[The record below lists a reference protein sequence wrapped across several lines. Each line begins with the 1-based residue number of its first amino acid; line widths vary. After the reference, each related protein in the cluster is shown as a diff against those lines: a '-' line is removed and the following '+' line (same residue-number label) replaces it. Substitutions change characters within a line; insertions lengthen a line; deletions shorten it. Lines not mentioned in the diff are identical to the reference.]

1 MDDRRSGNGGGM
13 AQRSNG
19 NGGKPLPPE
28 VRWTLGC
35 LVAAAAMVG
44 VVIFVS
50 LVAIALT
57 PPTWVNVVLGVVLA
71 LGGALFAWLVAS
83 ALGQQ
88 RADSGKT
95 PTRLPTGSERQ
106 RPKGPPT
113 G

>member
-1 MDDRRSGNGGGM
+1 MDDRRSGNGEVM
-13 AQRSNG
+13 EQRRDEA
-19 NGGKPLPPE
+19 GKPLPVE

-71 LGGALFAWLVAS
+71 LGGASLAWLVAT
-83 ALGQQ
+83 ALGQ
-88 RADSGKT
+88 RGADT
-95 PTRLPTGSERQ
+95 TERPTRLPVREDGGPTRGSTE
-106 RPKGPPT
+106 G
-113 G
+113 